1 MKKLFLLS
9 LIVFITLSVSQL
21 NAQFHIQIG
30 PKVGVGIASVT
41 GDDADTFLGQSLDSR
56 FGFGGGAF
64 FMFQFGKII
73 AVQPE
78 IYYTMKGA
86 TMDVMG
92 VDITLA
98 LDYIEVPVLLK
109 AVIPVQGSSV
119 RPSIYAGPVLSFNST
134 AEIEGEE
141 GGETASRDVSEFV
154 QSTDFAV
161 AFGGSIGFLV
171 GMHEL
176 GFDIRYILGLKS
188 FDDSSDE
195 LDIKNSSINFNM
207 YFGFSVL

>member
-9 LIVFITLSVSQL
+9 LILLLTSFVSPL

-30 PKVGVGIASVT
+30 PKVGLSIANIGGS
-41 GDDADTFLGQSLDSR
+41 DADTFLDENLDSR

-64 FMFQFGKII
+64 FMFQFGKLF

-86 TMDVMG
+86 TFTTMD

-98 LDYIEVPVLLK
+98 LDYMEVPVLLK
-109 AVIPVQGSSV
+109 VVIPVEGSSV
-119 RPSIYAGPVLSFNST
+119 RPSIFAGPVLGFNTT
-134 AEIEGEE
+134 AKVEGE
-141 GGETASRDVSEFV
+141 GGGQTASEDVSDFV
-154 QSTDFAV
+154 QSTDFSLV
-161 AFGGSIGFLV
+161 FGGGLGFLV

-188 FDDSSDE
+188 FDDSGDG
-195 LDIKNSSINFNM
+195 LDIKNTAINFNV
-207 YFGFSVL
+207 YFGLSVL